1 MRKKEL
7 IKKMREYQ
15 SWRKGADIPMMPPS
29 EVTRIIDSAITGSLA
44 AQGQSSCTGAVE
56 VITLCGGELPSDY
69 DISDAVIIDGDIHC
83 RSISCNGIVVCKGS
97 YTVIEEGGDYGS
109 L

>member
-1 MRKKEL
+1 MKINLFVNGNLVCDRSEA
-7 IKKMREYQ
+7 REH
-15 SWRKGADIPMMPPS
+15 R
-29 EVTRIIDSAITGSLA
+29 GSLA

-56 VITLCGGELPSDY
+56 VVTLCGEELPSDY

>member
-1 MRKKEL
+1 MKINLFVNGNLVCDRSKA
-7 IKKMREYQ
+7 REH
-15 SWRKGADIPMMPPS
+15 R
-29 EVTRIIDSAITGSLA
+29 GSLA
-44 AQGQSSCTGAVE
+44 AQRQSSCTGAVE
-56 VITLCGGELPSDY
+56 VVTLCGGELPSDY

>member
-1 MRKKEL
+1 MKISLFVNGNLVCDRSEA
-7 IKKMREYQ
+7 REH
-15 SWRKGADIPMMPPS
+15 R
-29 EVTRIIDSAITGSLA
+29 GSLA

-56 VITLCGGELPSDY
+56 VITLCGEELPSDY

-97 YTVIEEGGDYGS
+97 FTVIEEGGDYGS

>member
-1 MRKKEL
+1 MKINLFVNGNLVCDRSEA
-7 IKKMREYQ
+7 REH
-15 SWRKGADIPMMPPS
+15 R
-29 EVTRIIDSAITGSLA
+29 GSLA
-44 AQGQSSCTGAVE
+44 ALGQSSCTGAVE
-56 VITLCGGELPSDY
+56 VITLCGEELPSDY

>member
-1 MRKKEL
+1 MKINLFVNGNLVCDRSEA
-7 IKKMREYQ
+7 REH
-15 SWRKGADIPMMPPS
+15 R
-29 EVTRIIDSAITGSLA
+29 GSLA
-44 AQGQSSCTGAVE
+44 AQGQSSCTGAVK
-56 VITLCGGELPSDY
+56 VITLCGEELPSDY

-83 RSISCNGIVVCKGS
+83 RSISYNGIVVCKGS

>member
-1 MRKKEL
+1 MKINLFVNGNLVCDRSEA
-7 IKKMREYQ
+7 REH
-15 SWRKGADIPMMPPS
+15 R
-29 EVTRIIDSAITGSLA
+29 GSLA

-56 VITLCGGELPSDY
+56 VVTLCGEELPSDY

-97 YTVIEEGGDYGS
+97 YTVVEEGGDYGS

>member
-1 MRKKEL
+1 MKINLFVNGNLVCDQSKA
-7 IKKMREYQ
+7 REH
-15 SWRKGADIPMMPPS
+15 R
-29 EVTRIIDSAITGSLA
+29 GSLA

-56 VITLCGGELPSDY
+56 VITLCGEELPSDY

>member
-1 MRKKEL
+1 MKINLFVNGNLVCDRSEA
-7 IKKMREYQ
+7 REH
-15 SWRKGADIPMMPPS
+15 R
-29 EVTRIIDSAITGSLA
+29 GSLA

-69 DISDAVIIDGDIHC
+69 DISDAIIIDGDIHC

>member
-1 MRKKEL
+1 MKINLFVNGNLVCDRSEA
-7 IKKMREYQ
+7 REH
-15 SWRKGADIPMMPPS
+15 R
-29 EVTRIIDSAITGSLA
+29 GSLA

-56 VITLCGGELPSDY
+56 VITLCGEELPSDY
-69 DISDAVIIDGDIHC
+69 DISEAVMIDGDIHC

>member
-1 MRKKEL
+1 MRPK
-7 IKKMREYQ
+7 Q
-15 SWRKGADIPMMPPS
+15 SEG
-29 EVTRIIDSAITGSLA
+29 

-97 YTVIEEGGDYGS
+97 YTVIEEGGDYES

>member
-1 MRKKEL
+1 MKISLFVNGNLVCDRSEA
-7 IKKMREYQ
+7 REH
-15 SWRKGADIPMMPPS
+15 R
-29 EVTRIIDSAITGSLA
+29 GSLA

-56 VITLCGGELPSDY
+56 VITLCGGKLPSDY

-97 YTVIEEGGDYGS
+97 YTVVEEGGDYGS

>member
-1 MRKKEL
+1 MKISLFITGNLVCDRSEA
-7 IKKMREYQ
+7 REH
-15 SWRKGADIPMMPPS
+15 R
-29 EVTRIIDSAITGSLA
+29 GSLA

-56 VITLCGGELPSDY
+56 DITLCGEELPSDY

-83 RSISCNGIVVCKGS
+83 RSISCNGVVVCKGS

>member
-1 MRKKEL
+1 MKIDLFVNGNLVCDRSEA
-7 IKKMREYQ
+7 REH
-15 SWRKGADIPMMPPS
+15 R
-29 EVTRIIDSAITGSLA
+29 GSLA

-56 VITLCGGELPSDY
+56 VITLCGEELPSDY

>member
-1 MRKKEL
+1 MKINLFVNGNLVCDRSKA
-7 IKKMREYQ
+7 REH
-15 SWRKGADIPMMPPS
+15 M
-29 EVTRIIDSAITGSLA
+29 GSLA
-44 AQGQSSCTGAVE
+44 AHGQSSCTGAVE
-56 VITLCGGELPSDY
+56 VVTLCGGELPSDY

>member
-1 MRKKEL
+1 MKINLFVNGNLVCDRSKE
-7 IKKMREYQ
+7 REH
-15 SWRKGADIPMMPPS
+15 R
-29 EVTRIIDSAITGSLA
+29 GSLA

-56 VITLCGGELPSDY
+56 VITLCGEELPSDY

-97 YTVIEEGGDYGS
+97 YTVVEEGGDYGS

>member
-1 MRKKEL
+1 MKINLFVNGNLVCDRSEA
-7 IKKMREYQ
+7 REH
-15 SWRKGADIPMMPPS
+15 R
-29 EVTRIIDSAITGSLA
+29 GSLA

-83 RSISCNGIVVCKGS
+83 RSISCNGVVVCKGS

>member
-1 MRKKEL
+1 MRPK
-7 IKKMREYQ
+7 Q
-15 SWRKGADIPMMPPS
+15 SEG
-29 EVTRIIDSAITGSLA
+29 

-83 RSISCNGIVVCKGS
+83 RSISCNGIIVCAGS
-97 YTVIEEGGDYGS
+97 YTVIEGGNIYGS

>member
-1 MRKKEL
+1 MKINLFVNGNLVCDRSDA
-7 IKKMREYQ
+7 REH
-15 SWRKGADIPMMPPS
+15 R
-29 EVTRIIDSAITGSLA
+29 GSLA

>member
-1 MRKKEL
+1 MKINLFVNGNLVCDRSKA
-7 IKKMREYQ
+7 REH
-15 SWRKGADIPMMPPS
+15 R
-29 EVTRIIDSAITGSLA
+29 
-44 AQGQSSCTGAVE
+44 GAVE
-56 VITLCGGELPSDY
+56 VITLCGEELPSDY

>member
-1 MRKKEL
+1 L
-7 IKKMREYQ
+7 
-15 SWRKGADIPMMPPS
+15 
-29 EVTRIIDSAITGSLA
+29 EV
-44 AQGQSSCTGAVE
+44 V
-56 VITLCGGELPSDY
+56 TLCGGELPDDY
-69 DISDAVIIDGDIHC
+69 DISEAVMIDGDIHC

>member
-1 MRKKEL
+1 MKISLFVNGNLVCDRSKARKH
-7 IKKMREYQ
+7 R
-15 SWRKGADIPMMPPS
+15 
-29 EVTRIIDSAITGSLA
+29 GSLA
-44 AQGQSSCTGAVE
+44 AQRQSSCTEAVE

-69 DISDAVIIDGDIHC
+69 DVSDAVIIDGDIHC

>member
-1 MRKKEL
+1 M
-7 IKKMREYQ
+7 
-15 SWRKGADIPMMPPS
+15 
-29 EVTRIIDSAITGSLA
+29 
-44 AQGQSSCTGAVE
+44 
-56 VITLCGGELPSDY
+56 GGELPSDY

-97 YTVIEEGGDYGS
+97 YTVIEGGNIYGS

>member
-1 MRKKEL
+1 MKINLFVNGNLVCDRSEA
-7 IKKMREYQ
+7 REHRG
-15 SWRKGADIPMMPPS
+15 S
-29 EVTRIIDSAITGSLA
+29 IT
-44 AQGQSSCTGAVE
+44 AQGQYNCTGAVE
-56 VITLCGGELPSDY
+56 VITLCGEELPSDY

-83 RSISCNGIVVCKGS
+83 RSISCNGVVICKGS

>member
-1 MRKKEL
+1 MKIDLFVNGNLVCDRSEA
-7 IKKMREYQ
+7 REH
-15 SWRKGADIPMMPPS
+15 R
-29 EVTRIIDSAITGSLA
+29 GSLA

-97 YTVIEEGGDYGS
+97 YTVIEEGGNYGS

>member
-1 MRKKEL
+1 MKINLFVNGNLVCDRSEA
-7 IKKMREYQ
+7 REH
-15 SWRKGADIPMMPPS
+15 R
-29 EVTRIIDSAITGSLA
+29 GSLA

-56 VITLCGGELPSDY
+56 VITLCGEELPSDY

-97 YTVIEEGGDYGS
+97 YTVIEKGGDYGS

>member
-1 MRKKEL
+1 MKINLFVNGNLVCDR
-7 IKKMREYQ
+7 
-15 SWRKGADIPMMPPS
+15 S
-29 EVTRIIDSAITGSLA
+29 EARGHRGSLA

-56 VITLCGGELPSDY
+56 VITLCGEELPSDY

>member
-1 MRKKEL
+1 MKINLFVNGNLVCDRSEA
-7 IKKMREYQ
+7 REH
-15 SWRKGADIPMMPPS
+15 R
-29 EVTRIIDSAITGSLA
+29 GSLA

-56 VITLCGGELPSDY
+56 VVTLCGGELPSDY
-69 DISDAVIIDGDIHC
+69 DISDAVLIDGDIHC

>member
-1 MRKKEL
+1 MKINLFVNGNLVCDRSEA
-7 IKKMREYQ
+7 REH
-15 SWRKGADIPMMPPS
+15 R
-29 EVTRIIDSAITGSLA
+29 GSLA
-44 AQGQSSCTGAVE
+44 AQGQSSCTGALE
-56 VITLCGGELPSDY
+56 VVTLCGGELPDDY
-69 DISDAVIIDGDIHC
+69 DISEAVMIDGDIHC

>member
-1 MRKKEL
+1 MKINLFVNGNLVCDRSKA
-7 IKKMREYQ
+7 REH
-15 SWRKGADIPMMPPS
+15 R
-29 EVTRIIDSAITGSLA
+29 GSLA

-56 VITLCGGELPSDY
+56 VVTLCGEELPSDY

-97 YTVIEEGGDYGS
+97 FTVIEEGGDYGS

>member
-1 MRKKEL
+1 MKINLFVNGNLVCDRSEA
-7 IKKMREYQ
+7 REH
-15 SWRKGADIPMMPPS
+15 R
-29 EVTRIIDSAITGSLA
+29 GSLA
-44 AQGQSSCTGAVE
+44 AQGQSSCTGALE
-56 VITLCGGELPSDY
+56 VVTLCGGELPDDY

>member
-1 MRKKEL
+1 MKINLFVNGNLVCDRSKA
-7 IKKMREYQ
+7 REH
-15 SWRKGADIPMMPPS
+15 R
-29 EVTRIIDSAITGSLA
+29 GSLD

-56 VITLCGGELPSDY
+56 VITLCGEELPSDY

-97 YTVIEEGGDYGS
+97 YTVVEEGGDYGS

>member
-1 MRKKEL
+1 MKINLFVNGNLVCDRSEA
-7 IKKMREYQ
+7 REH
-15 SWRKGADIPMMPPS
+15 R
-29 EVTRIIDSAITGSLA
+29 GSLA

-97 YTVIEEGGDYGS
+97 YTVVEEGGDYGS

>member
-1 MRKKEL
+1 MKINLFVNGNLVCDRSKA
-7 IKKMREYQ
+7 REH
-15 SWRKGADIPMMPPS
+15 R
-29 EVTRIIDSAITGSLA
+29 GSIA
-44 AQGQSSCTGAVE
+44 AQGQYSCTGAVE
-56 VITLCGGELPSDY
+56 VVTLCGEELPSDY